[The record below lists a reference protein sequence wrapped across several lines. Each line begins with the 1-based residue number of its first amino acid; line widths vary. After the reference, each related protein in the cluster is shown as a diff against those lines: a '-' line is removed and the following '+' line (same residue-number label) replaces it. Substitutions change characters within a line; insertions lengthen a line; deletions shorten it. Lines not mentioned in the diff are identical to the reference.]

1 MNRDGNAHNLRLVS
15 DKARKDGELDATFDP
30 VEFIQA
36 LVTTLE
42 PETVLGRLHEQLYR
56 KLRHSGWS
64 FTLEGSEA
72 TWSGG
77 VADRHRVEYAIR
89 FKGASLGSLVLMRGR
104 RFTDEEQQHMEALL
118 GLATPSLANA
128 LRFQRLLE
136 NLETDELTRLGNRR
150 AFEKQGEKWLA
161 DCRRQGRPL
170 SVLAIDL
177 DYFKQINDRF
187 GHPVGDKVLQRV
199 ADTLRASTRQSDLC
213 VRMGG
218 EEFLAILPGTD
229 LSHAMECAERIR
241 QAIAALHVSAAGVDE
256 ATPAGDDP
264 IRITASVGVATIGR
278 STTLQAAYQAAD
290 EALYAAKRAGRNRIL
305 AGN

>member
-15 DKARKDGELDATFDP
+15 DKARKDGEVDATFDP

-42 PETVLGRLHEQLYR
+42 PETVLARLHEQLYR

-177 DYFKQINDRF
+177 DHFKQINDRF
-187 GHPVGDKVLQRV
+187 GHPAGDKVLQRV

-241 QAIAALHVSAAGVDE
+241 QAIAALHASAAGVDE
-256 ATPAGDDP
+256 ATPAGDGP